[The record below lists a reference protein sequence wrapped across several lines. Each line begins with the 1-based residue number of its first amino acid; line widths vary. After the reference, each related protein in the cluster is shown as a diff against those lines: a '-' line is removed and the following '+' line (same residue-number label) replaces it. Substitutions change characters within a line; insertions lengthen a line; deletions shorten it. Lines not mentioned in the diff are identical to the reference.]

1 MIASL
6 AARGEQESVGNGLSC
21 GVGALA
27 AAAAAAAAAEKAST
41 CLHGKD
47 RDGYLCQ
54 KPSSQR
60 EEACCDDV
68 VGNKG
73 ECRDWRQ
80 RSHSQEGG
88 NSGAESAAQ
97 MTDAEQPSA
106 DTDAETGAE
115 QGAGGNET
123 DGDKKGGDTGKKET
137 DAAEEDAKV
146 LPEAWRELR
155 GTVAPDAAVKSVP
168 SRLWEGGVEQGK
180 HWAKSLDGKDRG
192 ASQSQT
198 LTALSTLP
206 LHVVSLEVPSPSS
219 TTR

>member
-1 MIASL
+1 
-6 AARGEQESVGNGLSC
+6 
-21 GVGALA
+21 
-27 AAAAAAAAAEKAST
+27 
-41 CLHGKD
+41 
-47 RDGYLCQ
+47 
-54 KPSSQR
+54 
-60 EEACCDDV
+60 
-68 VGNKG
+68 
-73 ECRDWRQ
+73 
-80 RSHSQEGG
+80 
-88 NSGAESAAQ
+88 

-106 DTDAETGAE
+106 DTDAETDAE

-137 DAAEEDAKV
+137 DAAEENAKV

-168 SRLWEGGVEQGK
+168 SRLWEGGVDQGK
-180 HWAKSLDGKDRG
+180 HWAKSLDDKDRD